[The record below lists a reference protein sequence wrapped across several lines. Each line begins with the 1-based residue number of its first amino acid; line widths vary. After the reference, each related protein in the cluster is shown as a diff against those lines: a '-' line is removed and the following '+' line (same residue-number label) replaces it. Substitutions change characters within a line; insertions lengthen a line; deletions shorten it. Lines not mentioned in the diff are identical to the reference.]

1 MILTDLY
8 RFEKKAGTISKLR
21 IDCTASTRSYEPLE
35 NKRATKGLRHTGK
48 RDGCNVGDLFCYFG
62 DVPEQFGGDAKRKAD
77 RALTKTKNISSI
89 YVPDPCSGLAYGDMK
104 GTADAL
110 LFVMQDAEVTDG
122 RLNDGAVIE
131 IFVARGLARNRVALY
146 NELADGLLDDEIAAL
161 RERAVTESVT
171 RPEGAKE

>member
-35 NKRATKGLRHTGK
+35 NKRATKGLRHTDK

-62 DVPEQFGGDAKRKAD
+62 DVPEQFGGDAKRIAD

-104 GTADAL
+104 GTA
-110 LFVMQDAEVTDG
+110 G
-122 RLNDGAVIE
+122 KG
-131 IFVARGLARNRVALY
+131 GY
-146 NELADGLLDDEIAAL
+146 
-161 RERAVTESVT
+161 
-171 RPEGAKE
+171 

>member
-8 RFEKKAGTISKLR
+8 RFEKRPGTISKLR
-21 IDCTASTRSYEPLE
+21 IDCTASTRSYEPME
-35 NKRATKGLRHTGK
+35 SKRASKSLRRTDK
-48 RDGCNVGDLFCYFG
+48 RDGCSVGDLFCYFG
-62 DVPEQFGGDAKRKAD
+62 EVPEAFGGDARRKAD

-89 YVPDPCSGLAYGDMK
+89 YVPDPSSGLAYGDMK

-110 LFVMQDAEVTDG
+110 LLVLHDAEVTDG

-146 NELADGLLDDEIAAL
+146 NELADGLLDDEIADL
-161 RERAVTESVT
+161 REKAVTELVT
-171 RPEGAKE
+171 KQAGTKD

>member
-8 RFEKKAGTISKLR
+8 RFERKPGTVSKLR
-21 IDCTASTRSYEPLE
+21 IDCTASTKSYDPLE
-35 NKRATKGLRHTGK
+35 NKRATKQLKPGK
-48 RDGCNVGDLFCYFG
+48 RDGCNIGDLFVYFG
-62 DVPEQFGGDAKRKAD
+62 DVPEQFGGDARRKAD
-77 RALTKTKNISSI
+77 KALTKTKNISSI
-89 YVPDPCSGLAYGDMK
+89 YVPDPQSSYAYGDMK

-110 LFVMQDAEVTDG
+110 LFVFHDAGVTDG

-131 IFVARGLARNRVALY
+131 IFVARGLAKDRMALY

-171 RPEGAKE
+171 RPEDAKE